1 MYQQL
6 SKMLPEEKIEAITKS
21 LVALNSINGT
31 LGEGKKSRLYQ
42 RYDQELS
49 LLSGESVTCVG
60 AGDS

>member
-31 LGEGKKSRLYQ
+31 LGEGKKADYIKDMIKSFPYF
-42 RYDQELS
+42 QENP
-49 LLSGESVTCVG
+49 
-60 AGDS
+60 